1 METGTP
7 FGHYRLLRVLGE
19 GGMGRVYEAFDTRSD
34 RVVALKVLPSHSA
47 SDPQFRERFRRES
60 RAAAGLN
67 DPHVIPI
74 HQYGEIEGRLYLD
87 MRLVQGVSVDAVLA
101 QGGPMSPAAAVS
113 VVSQVASAL
122 TAAHAQ
128 GLVHR
133 DVKPSNMLLCADA
146 FVYLIDF
153 GLARTAGQAGL
164 TGSGAAIGT
173 FAYMSPERLAGVAD
187 ARSDVYALT
196 CSLYECLTA
205 TKPFPGTS
213 LEHQITAHLVNNPPR
228 PSQVRPEVPAAFDE
242 VIARGMEKNPDKR
255 YQTAAELAE
264 AARQALAEPVAV
276 ASVDMPQP
284 AEQQVAQ
291 AVPAPPAALVMTEK
305 SEIPTPAGKKPR
317 RGRALLILSVALA
330 VLATTSWFA
339 TRSEQSS
346 SAATTPTTASPTL
359 PEAPSFTVGN
369 NPEDVVLDPSTHTA
383 YVGNNDVGSIWVVD
397 TVSHTVTATVQVGR
411 SALSAMVLDP
421 QTHTLYTS
429 GVGSISVVDTKSR
442 SVTATITVGHSALQ
456 GIALDPAAHA
466 LYASDGLSIAVIDTV
481 SRAVTAS
488 FAVGRYARQ
497 MEVDPVTHT
506 IYAINYHDGSVSEID
521 AASGSVTATIKVG
534 NNPKRLVLDPALR
547 TAYVANYDDGTVSVI
562 DTASHTVTATVGLGR
577 TPIGAMG
584 VALDPGTH
592 TVYATNV
599 TEGTVSI
606 IDGTS
611 HLVTSTV
618 TVGESPLDV
627 AVDPST
633 HTAYVVDNR
642 SGSLSVID
650 R

>member
-19 GGMGRVYEAFDTRSD
+19 GGMGRVYEAYDTRSD
-34 RVVALKVLPSHSA
+34 RVVALKVLPTHSA

-87 MRLVQGVSVDAVLA
+87 MRLVHGVSVDAVLE

-113 VVSQVASAL
+113 VVAQVASAL

-146 FVYLIDF
+146 FVNLIDF

-196 CSLYECLTA
+196 CALYECLTA

-228 PSQVRPEVPAAFDE
+228 PSLIRPEVPAAFDE
-242 VIARGMEKNPDKR
+242 VIARGMAKNPEKR
-255 YQTAAELAE
+255 YQTPAELAE
-264 AARQALAEPVAV
+264 AARRALTDTVVTPSTEPPPVSEQPVAQSVPATALAKTEKATVI
-276 ASVDMPQP
+276 
-284 AEQQVAQ
+284 
-291 AVPAPPAALVMTEK
+291 PAPT
-305 SEIPTPAGKKPR
+305 GKKPPR
-317 RGRALLILSVALA
+317 RRVLLILSVALA
-330 VLATTSWFA
+330 VVAATTWFA
-339 TRSEQSS
+339 TRGEQSS
-346 SAATTPTTASPTL
+346 SAAPTSLTAAPTL
-359 PEAPSFTVGN
+359 PEAPSFKVGN
-369 NPEDVVLDPSTHTA
+369 NPENVTLDPATHTA
-383 YVGNNDVGSIWVVD
+383 YVGNNDIGSIWVVD
-397 TVSHTVTATVQVGR
+397 TVSHAVTATIQVGR
-411 SALSAMVLDP
+411 SALSALVLDP

-429 GVGSISVVDTKSR
+429 GLGAVSVIDTKSR
-442 SVTATITVGHSALQ
+442 SVTATINVGHSALQ
-456 GIALDPAAHA
+456 GMALDLDAHA
-466 LYASDGLSIAVIDTV
+466 LYTSDGLSIAVIDTV
-481 SRAVTAS
+481 SRAVTTS
-488 FAVGRYARQ
+488 FAVGRYPRQ
-497 MEVDPVTHT
+497 LEVDPATHT
-506 IYAINYHDGSVSEID
+506 LYAINYHDGSVSEID
-521 AASGSVTATIKVG
+521 TASGSVTATVKVG
-534 NNPKRLVLDPALR
+534 NNPKGLVLDRALH

-562 DTASHTVTATVGLGR
+562 DTTSHTVTATVGLGR

-611 HLVTSTV
+611 HLITSTI
-618 TVGESPLDV
+618 TVGDSPLDL
-627 AVDPST
+627 AVDPTT
-633 HTAYVVDNR
+633 HTAYVVNNR

-650 R
+650 H